1 MERNVLNRAADY
13 NKKRRKKV
21 RRYKMFTVLAA
32 VVVFCTTYSLIMP
45 AITMETPQCGLEE
58 HTHGSNCYE
67 STLVCTQE
75 ESGHTHG
82 DGCYTVTT
90 TRELT
95 CSQEEGGGHTHGS
108 GCYSTETE
116 EVEKTGTRTETV
128 QTGSQTVV
136 DEVDEEGNV
145 VSSHEEPIYEEQE
158 VEYTYTETVE
168 REVLT
173 CTESEGGGHTHDDSC
188 YTETE
193 HRELTCTEAETGHTH
208 GEDCYEKTQICE
220 LEEHTHD
227 ASCYPE
233 DGEGEDVP
241 PVDGEEGEDV
251 PPIDGEEGEDVPPI
265 DGEEGEDVPPVDG
278 GEGEETPPAETMKPV
293 RVDEEGYILDENGER
308 VLDENGEPIKA
319 EAVAPVEKPEEL
331 PEEVTPPENIGA
343 VRVDEEGYLLDE
355 NGERVL
361 DENGQPMLVEIPDVE
376 VPKTLMM
383 TVLPAGAE
391 VPENYTETYNYV
403 DSEGEYAVTVF
414 APEGAV
420 PAGAELSATVMW
432 GVSVEAEDGGVVP
445 MDIHFELDGEEIE
458 PVLPVYVVI
467 NVENLIPDDADP
479 ESVEIQHYKGTDYNA
494 ADAVQISALAA
505 GIHLDSGIM
514 ALDLDE
520 ESAVM
525 DEAPE
530 MELPED
536 VEVVANSKAGTGD
549 IDVNSDTLK
558 AAFEVGEFSYFTI
571 TYRVNGNRASLK
583 VHVVDENGKELEI
596 GSLNSISGS
605 NATWAIDE
613 IKNKVGVE
621 DSYTNNGTTYTYR
634 DARADSAN
642 GPEVSE
648 ITCKPSYWG
657 AYKWYYNSWSPLTDL
672 YLVFEKGETTPQ
684 LQNVY
689 FYVLK
694 PESNLTLEYNT
705 DIPGE
710 NKNWLYMGQNRNI
723 MMSAEDALKGNE
735 HFFRPWNSDGEFKGI
750 EPDISAYPEINGCKY
765 APNGGKGTYHI
776 EWVRYTASEGYWTCE
791 NIGGNNESAGF
802 ATGAGK
808 CWHIDGV
815 IVKNKEQYVV
825 NYELVNIDNP
835 SEVVVS
841 RDQFGVRNMVE
852 EGNSLDSIQDF
863 SVPDYYNKIPS
874 EWENVAE
881 YDDQVWYIDR
891 ECTEVYNFSTPVG
904 DNMTLYAPVK
914 KIPTTFTLD
923 LQKVVGKTNDNG
935 EVIIE
940 ESDVPL
946 GDATFLLEN
955 ADKSYS
961 QNKTTANAGSTDGTS
976 HGHAIFTDLKAGTY
990 TLTEQTA
997 PAGYNLLA
1005 EPIRF
1010 KIAENGAITF
1020 EGGNNSYA
1028 KALEAEGTTLKIKV
1042 ANVGG
1047 YVLPSTGGEGIFW
1060 YTWSGAMLMMAAAF
1074 TLMYKKSYRREGLE
1088 D

>member
-193 HRELTCTEAETGHTH
+193 HRELTCTEEETGHTH

-251 PPIDGEEGEDVPPI
+251 PPVDGG
-265 DGEEGEDVPPVDG
+265 EGEDVPPVDG

-361 DENGQPMLVEIPDVE
+361 DENGQPILVEIPDVE

-432 GVSVEAEDGGVVP
+432 GVRVEAEDGGVVP
-445 MDIHFELDGEEIE
+445 MDIHFELDGEEIK
-458 PVLPVYVVI
+458 PVMPVYVVI

-479 ESVEIQHYKGTDYNA
+479 ESVAIQHYKGTDYNA

-514 ALDLDE
+514 ALDLDG

-525 DEAPE
+525 DEAPGI
-530 MELPED
+530 ELPED

-558 AAFEVGEFSYFTI
+558 AAFEVGEFSCFTI
-571 TYRVNGNRASLK
+571 TYRLNGKDRASLK
-583 VHVVDENGKELEI
+583 VHVVDENGI
-596 GSLNSISGS
+596 DLNIALKDISGS
-605 NATWAIDE
+605 QATWTINE
-613 IKNKVGVE
+613 IKNRVGVE

-634 DARADSAN
+634 DARAGSAN

-648 ITCKPSYWG
+648 ITCEPSYWG

-710 NKNWLYMGQNRNI
+710 NENWLYMGQNRNN

-735 HFFRPWNSDGEFKGI
+735 HFFRPWNSDEEFKSI

-765 APNGGKGTYHI
+765 DPNGGKGTYHI

-791 NIGGNNESAGF
+791 NIGGNNKSEGF

-852 EGNSLDSIQDF
+852 EGNSLDSIQGF
-863 SVPDYYNKIPS
+863 SIPDYYDKIPEGWKS
-874 EWENVAE
+874 VEGYN
-881 YDDQVWYIDR
+881 DQTWYTDR
-891 ECTEVYNFSTPVG
+891 ECKEEYDFQNPVTN
-904 DNMTLYAPVK
+904 NMVLYTPVK
-914 KIPTTFTLD
+914 KIPATFTLN
-923 LQKVVGKTNDNG
+923 LFKCAGSEETREGN
-935 EVIIE
+935 EVIILDE
-940 ESDVPL
+940 DVPL
-946 GDATFLLEN
+946 GN
-955 ADKSYS
+955 AEFVIEEIEGS
-961 QNKTTANAGSTDGTS
+961 NKTTGTVGDNLGRIS
-976 HGHAIFTDLKAGTY
+976 WEGLEYGKEY
-990 TLTEQTA
+990 TLKEVNA
-997 PAGYNLLA
+997 PNGYNML
-1005 EPIRF
+1005 P
-1010 KIAENGAITF
+1010 GTITF
-1020 EGGNNSYA
+1020 TVNADGATSLSGDATKYA
-1028 KALEAEGTTLKIKV
+1028 GFDTTNGILLKV

-1047 YVLPSTGGEGIFW
+1047 YVLPSTGGEGIYW
-1060 YTWSGAMLMMAAAF
+1060 YTWSGAMLMMAAAY

>member
-58 HTHGSNCYE
+58 HTHGSDCYE

-251 PPIDGEEGEDVPPI
+251 PP
-265 DGEEGEDVPPVDG
+265 VDG

-361 DENGQPMLVEIPDVE
+361 DENGQPILVEIPDVE

-432 GVSVEAEDGGVVP
+432 GVRVEAEDGGVVP

-525 DEAPE
+525 DEAPG

-571 TYRVNGNRASLK
+571 TYRVNGKDRVSLK
-583 VHVVDENGKELEI
+583 VHVVDENGI
-596 GSLNSISGS
+596 DLNIDLKDISGS
-605 NATWAIDE
+605 QATWTIDE
-613 IKNKVGVE
+613 IKNRVGVE

-657 AYKWYYNSWSPLTDL
+657 AYKWYYNSWSPLNDL

-710 NKNWLYMGQNRNI
+710 NENWLYMGQNRNI

-735 HFFRPWNSDGEFKGI
+735 HFFQPWNSDEEFKSI

-765 APNGGKGTYHI
+765 DPNGGKGTYHI

-815 IVKNKEQYVV
+815 IVKNKEQFIV

-841 RDQFGVRNMVE
+841 RDQFGVRNMVKDGE
-852 EGNSLDSIQDF
+852 SLDSIQGF
-863 SVPDYYNKIPS
+863 SIPDYYDKIPEGWKS
-874 EWENVAE
+874 VEGYAGQKWFTDPECTQE
-881 YDDQVWYIDR
+881 YDF
-891 ECTEVYNFSTPVG
+891 TTPVTQ
-904 DNMTLYAPVK
+904 NMVLYAPVK
-914 KIPTTFTLD
+914 KIPATFTLD
-923 LQKVVGKTNDNG
+923 LLKCAGYKETYSDGK
-935 EVIIE
+935 EVMIFDE
-940 ESDVPL
+940 EVPL
-946 GDATFLLEN
+946 GNAEFVIEEIESSSRITGTVGENIGRTSWENLEYGKAYTLKEVNAPNGYNMLPGTITFTVN
-955 ADKSYS
+955 ADGATSLSGDAAEYAGFD
-961 QNKTTANAGSTDGTS
+961 TTNG
-976 HGHAIFTDLKAGTY
+976 I
-990 TLTEQTA
+990 
-997 PAGYNLLA
+997 LL
-1005 EPIRF
+1005 
-1010 KIAENGAITF
+1010 
-1020 EGGNNSYA
+1020 
-1028 KALEAEGTTLKIKV
+1028 KV

-1060 YTWSGAMLMMAAAF
+1060 YTWSGAMLMMAAAY